1 VVNRRHPQRPRHHSK
16 GWTLLV
22 LIGIHV
28 ATAMV
33 HIFIFRVRIMQRMLP
48 G

>member
-1 VVNRRHPQRPRHHSK
+1 
-16 GWTLLV
+16 V

-33 HIFIFRVRIMQRMLP
+33 HIFIYRDRIMRRMLP

>member
-1 VVNRRHPQRPRHHSK
+1 M

-22 LIGIHV
+22 LIGIHA

-33 HIFIFRVRIMQRMLP
+33 HIFIYRDRIMRRMLP